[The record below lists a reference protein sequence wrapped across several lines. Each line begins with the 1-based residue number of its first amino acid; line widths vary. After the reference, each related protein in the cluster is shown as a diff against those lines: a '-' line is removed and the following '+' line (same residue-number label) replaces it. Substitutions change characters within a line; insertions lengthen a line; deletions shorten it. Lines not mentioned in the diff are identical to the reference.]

1 LHQSTIAAFFSLLLN
16 VSTRVARAIEW
27 EFSGVR
33 AKAKLFCGAKGAVA
47 LTVKNNVYFVIFHHL
62 GICEFVNFPE
72 RYRGLAVMRTRVNRT
87 GQPLL
92 EQEQNELGCSVFRR
106 IDLRDE
112 IGL

>member
-1 LHQSTIAAFFSLLLN
+1 
-16 VSTRVARAIEW
+16 V
-27 EFSGVR
+27 
-33 AKAKLFCGAKGAVA
+33 AVA
-47 LTVKNNVYFVIFHHL
+47 LTVKNNVYFVIVHHL
-62 GICEFVNFPE
+62 GICELVNFPE
-72 RYRGLAVMRTRVNRT
+72 RLSWPRRMSTRVNRT